1 MSDVQTRLQVDR
13 SESRFTFVRVQDVAP
28 ILDRNKELKTISQK
42 SDVMRHIAT
51 IPNVILEQW
60 LHEEYDKGNTG
71 LRLSSEEFDRIIHRK
86 LQDPDWAM
94 LRTDK

>member
-1 MSDVQTRLQVDR
+1 MSDVQTRLQIDEAER
-13 SESRFTFVRVQDVAP
+13 KFTFVRVQDVEP
-28 ILDRNKELKTISQK
+28 ILDRNKALKAVAQK

-60 LHEEYDKGNTG
+60 LHEEHDKGNTG

-86 LQDPDWAM
+86 LQDPDWYM